1 MGEAESSEKEK
12 IEKFIAD
19 TCKCKLAE
27 QGEACSTILSGDDFY
42 DSRNN
47 CQEFSSAELDL
58 VILGVIQS
66 SLHCGD
72 VSLSGR
78 KGKHRERTRMVFF
91 YHGRRIC
98 KETFLFLHSASRTR
112 FCSLVKH
119 YKTNG
124 LTLRVQG
131 NSKRL
136 PSSASSIE
144 TVENVVKFIMNIA
157 EEKALIL
164 AGRVPGFKR
173 VNVKLL
179 PSVLTKYSLWKT
191 YEGICASQGHI
202 SVGYSKFCDLW
213 NQLCPFVLIMRPATD
228 LCWTCQ
234 KNNNLIQ
241 KTANLPE
248 EQKVAA
254 VRAQE
259 EHLRLSAGEREL
271 YKTCCNQAKDDVHQ
285 SGLPHLPGV
294 PTSM

>member
-1 MGEAESSEKEK
+1 MATSAYQEEQKNIESGQEWYSFTTVEGFVKK
-12 IEKFIAD
+12 H
-19 TCKCKLAE
+19 
-27 QGEACSTILSGDDFY
+27 FY
-42 DSRNN
+42 
-47 CQEFSSAELDL
+47 
-58 VILGVIQS
+58 
-66 SLHCGD
+66 
-72 VSLSGR
+72 
-78 KGKHRERTRMVFF
+78 
-91 YHGRRIC
+91 
-98 KETFLFLHSASRTR
+98 FLHSASRTR

-124 LTLRVQG
+124 LTLGVQG
-131 NSKRL
+131 NSKCL

-164 AGRVPGFKR
+164 AGRVPGFER
-173 VNVKLL
+173 VNVKLV

-191 YEGICASQGHI
+191 FEGICASQGHT

-213 NQLCPFVLIMRPATD
+213 HQLCPFVLIMRPAMD

-241 KTANLPE
+241 KTTNLQE

-271 YKTCCNQAKDDVHQ
+271 YKNCCNHSKDDFHQ
-285 SGLPHLPGV
+285 SGLPHLTGV
-294 PTSM
+294 PHLHISSPLDRKNENTPKLPSIEI

>member
-1 MGEAESSEKEK
+1 MGEAGLLEKEK
-12 IEKFIAD
+12 IEKFMAD
-19 TCKCKLAE
+19 TCKCKLEE
-27 QGEACSTILSGDDFY
+27 QREACSTILSRDDFY

-47 CQEFSSAELDL
+47 CQELSSAELDL

-66 SLHCGD
+66 SLHCGY

-78 KGKHRERTRMVFF
+78 TEKHCERIRMVFF

-98 KETFLFLHSASRTR
+98 KETFLFLHSASRKR

-124 LTLRVQG
+124 LTLRVHG
-131 NSKRL
+131 KSKRL
-136 PSSASSIE
+136 PNSASSVE

-164 AGRVPGFKR
+164 PGRVPGFKR
-173 VNVKLL
+173 VDVKLL

-191 YEGICASQGHI
+191 HAGICASQCHT

-213 NQLCPFVLIMRPATD
+213 NQLCPFVLIMCPAMD

-234 KNNNLIQ
+234 KKKQ
-241 KTANLPE
+241 FDS
-248 EQKVAA
+248 
-254 VRAQE
+254 RD
-259 EHLRLSAGEREL
+259 GESSGGT
-271 YKTCCNQAKDDVHQ
+271 KGSCCNSTGRTSSTI
-285 SGLPHLPGV
+285 SG
-294 PTSM
+294 

>member
-1 MGEAESSEKEK
+1 MCYQSFLEYRNSSSVTMERSRNGALMRSNSQDYESLESVEELYFGERETEEKRAAQKVKMKRNSCIEMGEAELSEKEK
-12 IEKFIAD
+12 IEKFIVD
-19 TCKCKLAE
+19 TSKCKLEE
-27 QGEACSTILSGDDFY
+27 QGAACSTILSRDDFY
-42 DSRNN
+42 DRRNN
-47 CQEFSSAELDL
+47 CQELSSAELDL

-157 EEKALIL
+157 
-164 AGRVPGFKR
+164 V
-173 VNVKLL
+173 
-179 PSVLTKYSLWKT
+179 
-191 YEGICASQGHI
+191 
-202 SVGYSKFCDLW
+202 
-213 NQLCPFVLIMRPATD
+213 
-228 LCWTCQ
+228 
-234 KNNNLIQ
+234 
-241 KTANLPE
+241 
-248 EQKVAA
+248 EQWI
-254 VRAQE
+254 
-259 EHLRLSAGEREL
+259 
-271 YKTCCNQAKDDVHQ
+271 
-285 SGLPHLPGV
+285 
-294 PTSM
+294 

>member
-1 MGEAESSEKEK
+1 MERSRNGTLMSLNSQDFENLESVEELYFGERETEDNQEPENFFLEESSSESGNENDEANSCIEIGEAELSEKEK

-27 QGEACSTILSGDDFY
+27 QGAACSTILSRDDFY

-47 CQEFSSAELDL
+47 CQELSSAELDL

-66 SLHCGD
+66 SLNCGD

-78 KGKHRERTRMVFF
+78 TEKQRKRTRMVFF

-112 FCSLVKH
+112 FCSNVKH

-157 EEKALIL
+157 
-164 AGRVPGFKR
+164 V
-173 VNVKLL
+173 
-179 PSVLTKYSLWKT
+179 
-191 YEGICASQGHI
+191 
-202 SVGYSKFCDLW
+202 
-213 NQLCPFVLIMRPATD
+213 
-228 LCWTCQ
+228 
-234 KNNNLIQ
+234 
-241 KTANLPE
+241 
-248 EQKVAA
+248 EQWI
-254 VRAQE
+254 
-259 EHLRLSAGEREL
+259 
-271 YKTCCNQAKDDVHQ
+271 
-285 SGLPHLPGV
+285 
-294 PTSM
+294 